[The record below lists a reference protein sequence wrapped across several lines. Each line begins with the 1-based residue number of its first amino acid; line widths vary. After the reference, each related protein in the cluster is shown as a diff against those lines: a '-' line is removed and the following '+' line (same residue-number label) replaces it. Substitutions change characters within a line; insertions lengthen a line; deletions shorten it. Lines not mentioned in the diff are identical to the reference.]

1 MYSQIKKIK
10 VKDFR
15 ILGDAEVSFEESPI
29 IALTGDNESGKTSII
44 KAFSVCAMNAY
55 PTKQKDYIKTGSKGF
70 DVRIELEDGTE
81 ITRLKALTYNR
92 LLITKNGDVTFAAD
106 KIDRGEGVPI
116 ELEKEMGIVIEP
128 ETKEILQI
136 RTYENKLLFI
146 ETPTSTNYK
155 VVYDALKVDNLV
167 RAISTGN
174 KEINAL
180 KSNINTANNAIE
192 VLKEQLNTL
201 IYYNVDPLLKIK
213 ERLNKEL
220 KLINKLGEL
229 AEKVSLLTKLKTEQ
243 KNLMALLEMEPVNTG
258 VFSKFKSLCK
268 DIALASKDISLYEDI
283 QDIDPINSRILGNIS
298 KLIELSNLTYPDYSG
313 IDTFRAI
320 PDGKYQ
326 KFGRLLD
333 LMHSLKPVPEI
344 EAEAVDEGTA
354 EKFSKLISLFDRA
367 STLEGTLADL
377 ESSMDETAEKIKAEA
392 EEQNINYRICPN
404 CGEVI
409 VIE

>member
-1 MYSQIKKIK
+1 
-10 VKDFR
+10 
-15 ILGDAEVSFEESPI
+15 
-29 IALTGDNESGKTSII
+29 
-44 KAFSVCAMNAY
+44 MNAY

-70 DVRIELEDGTE
+70 DVRIGLEDGTE

-106 KIDRGEGVPI
+106 KIDKGEGVPV

-258 VFSKFKSLCK
+258 VFSKFKSLCN

-313 IDTFRAI
+313 IDTLRAI

-326 KFGRLLD
+326 KFSRLLD
-333 LMHSLKPVPEI
+333 LMRSLKPVPEI